1 MRFRREV
8 LGALSAVFV
17 VACSAAASGPG
28 ATVALPAATPSP
40 VVEGVGTLPADLP
53 SVTAPPGD
61 ATSTSTT
68 GPTESTEPGPT
79 TEPAKSFLANG
90 NRILLIGDSVL
101 ASTARRYS
109 NDMCK
114 QMVPLGWDVA
124 VEAEVNRQIDFG
136 QKVWAARGED
146 GWDVVV
152 VFLGT
157 NYGGDEQDYLRR
169 LNNLINDV
177 GDAQVVLITVT
188 EFEPEVLEVNV
199 TLRALVDVYDNV
211 SVLEWGEISADS
223 PEVLNPDG
231 IHLSPA
237 GRAALAAAVALHVGR
252 APDPGTDPGTDPETG
267 AVGECLQSRFTD
279 DSAGSVNGG
288 RPSTPTRPRTT
299 NPSTTLPPTGGA
311 PTTTRPIAPTTTIG
325 GSAATTAPP
334 VVSPTTVSPTTVATA
349 PVTVPPTVA
358 PPTTPPPPPAGP

>member
-1 MRFRREV
+1 MRFRNEV

-28 ATVALPAATPSP
+28 TTADLPVATPSP

-53 SVTAPPGD
+53 AVTPPPGD

-68 GPTESTEPGPT
+68 GPTESTEPVPT
-79 TEPAKSFLANG
+79 TEPAKPFLADG

-114 QMVPLGWDVA
+114 QLVPLGWDVA

-136 QKVWAARGED
+136 QTVWSARGKD

-169 LNNLINDV
+169 LNKLINDV
-177 GDAQVVLITVT
+177 GDGQVVLITVT

-211 SVLEWGEISADS
+211 SVLEWSEISADS
-223 PEVLNPDG
+223 PEVLNVDG

-237 GRAALAAAVALHVGR
+237 GRAVLAAAVALHVGR
-252 APDPGTDPGTDPETG
+252 APGPETEG
-267 AVGECLQSRFTD
+267 VGECLQSRFTD

-288 RPSTPTRPRTT
+288 RPSTSTKPRTT
-299 NPSTTLPPTGGA
+299 TPSTTLPPTGGA
-311 PTTTRPIAPTTTIG
+311 TTTTRPAAPTTTIG
-325 GSAATTAPP
+325 GSAPTTAPP
-334 VVSPTTVSPTTVATA
+334 VVSPTTVATV
-349 PVTVPPTVA
+349 PVTVPVPPTVA

>member
-28 ATVALPAATPSP
+28 TIADLPVATPSL
-40 VVEGVGTLPADLP
+40 VVEGVGTLPTDLP
-53 SVTAPPGD
+53 TVTVPPGD
-61 ATSTSTT
+61 AASTSTT
-68 GPTESTEPGPT
+68 GPSESTDPVPT
-79 TEPAKSFLANG
+79 TEPAKPFVANG

-101 ASTARRYS
+101 ASTATRYS

-114 QMVPLGWDVA
+114 QLVPLGWDVA

-136 QKVWAARGED
+136 QTVWAARGKD

-169 LNNLINDV
+169 LNKLINDV

-211 SVLEWGEISADS
+211 SVLEWSEISADS
-223 PEVLNPDG
+223 PEVLNADG

-252 APDPGTDPGTDPETG
+252 APQPTGTDPDPKT
-267 AVGECLQSRFTD
+267 VGECLQSQFTD

-288 RPSTPTRPRTT
+288 RPSTSTKPRTT
-299 NPSTTLPPTGGA
+299 TPSTTLAPTGGA
-311 PTTTRPIAPTTTIG
+311 TTTTRPVSPTTTIG
-325 GSAATTAPP
+325 GSAPTAAPP
-334 VVSPTTVSPTTVATA
+334 VVSPTTVSPTTVATV
-349 PVTVPPTVA
+349 PVTVPVPTTAA

>member
-1 MRFRREV
+1 M
-8 LGALSAVFV
+8 LSAVFV

-28 ATVALPAATPSP
+28 PTADLPVATPSP

-53 SVTAPPGD
+53 AITAPPGD
-61 ATSTSTT
+61 AASTSTT
-68 GPTESTEPGPT
+68 RPTESTEPVPT
-79 TEPAKSFLANG
+79 TEPAKPFLANG
-90 NRILLIGDSVL
+90 NRILLIGDSVM
-101 ASTARRYS
+101 ASTAKRYS

-114 QMVPLGWDVA
+114 QLVPLGWDVA

-136 QKVWAARGED
+136 QTVWAARGKD

-169 LNNLINDV
+169 LNKLINDV

-211 SVLEWGEISADS
+211 SVLEWSEISADS
-223 PEVLNPDG
+223 PEVLNADG

-237 GRAALAAAVALHVGR
+237 GRAALAAGVALHVGR
-252 APDPGTDPGTDPETG
+252 APQPTDPGPDPGPGPETG
-267 AVGECLQSRFTD
+267 GVGECLQSRFTD

-288 RPSTPTRPRTT
+288 RPSTSTKPRTT
-299 NPSTTLPPTGGA
+299 PSTTLPSTTLPPTGGA
-311 PTTTRPIAPTTTIG
+311 TTTTRPVAPTTTLG
-325 GSAATTAPP
+325 GSVPTTAPP
-334 VVSPTTVSPTTVATA
+334 VVSPTTVATVPVTVPTTVAQ
-349 PVTVPPTVA
+349 PPT
-358 PPTTPPPPPAGP
+358 GP